1 MCGISGIYNFSNK
14 PVNLGSAIEKIVKLQ
29 HHRGPDD
36 QGIWQSKCKKVFFGH
51 NRLTIIDLSKNGKQH
66 FVSKDENF
74 VITFNGEIYNFIE
87 IRNELAKKNYFV
99 DTAKVFDY
107 YYGTPLENINKSFK
121 KNNHIL
127 FDIDW
132 QGAKKI
138 RKRYD
143 QSQIID
149 FFILPPN
156 KKELK
161 SRLEKRGRDNRREI
175 NKRLSLAVSEIKHYK
190 EYQFVLINE
199 NIIDT
204 VNNLVKIINNSI
216 LIHEI
221 KNKVN

>member
-1 MCGISGIYNFSNK
+1 MNNLNNKIIIISSPSGAGKTTICKYLLK
-14 PVNLGSAIEKIVKLQ
+14 KIDNVKLSISYTT
-29 HHRGPDD
+29 RPKRKYEKNEKDY
-36 QGIWQSKCKKVFFGH
+36 FFVK
-51 NRLTIIDLSKNGKQH
+51 REK
-66 FVSKDENF
+66 
-74 VITFNGEIYNFIE
+74 FI
-87 IRNELAKKNYFV
+87 ELAKKNYFAE
-99 DTAKVFDY
+99 TAKVFGY

-143 QSQIID
+143 KSQIID

-161 SRLEKRGRDNRREI
+161 SRLENRGRDNRREI

-204 VNNLVKIINNSI
+204 VNNLVKIINNTLFI
-216 LIHEI
+216 YEI
-221 KNKVN
+221 NNKINNYKIS

>member
-1 MCGISGIYNFSNK
+1 MKNINNKIIIISSPSGAGKTTICKYLLK
-14 PVNLGSAIEKIVKLQ
+14 KIDNVKLSISYTT
-29 HHRGPDD
+29 RPKRKNEKNEKDY
-36 QGIWQSKCKKVFFGH
+36 FFV
-51 NRLTIIDLSKNGKQH
+51 NREQ
-66 FVSKDENF
+66 
-74 VITFNGEIYNFIE
+74 FNK
-87 IRNELAKKNYFV
+87 LAKKNYFV
-99 DTAKVFDY
+99 ETAKVFDY
-107 YYGTPLENINKSFK
+107 YYGTPIENINKSFK

-138 RKRYD
+138 RKSYD
-143 QSQIID
+143 KSQIID

-199 NIIDT
+199 NIIET
-204 VNNLVKIINNSI
+204 VNNLIKIINNSLFI
-216 LIHEI
+216 QEI
-221 KNKVN
+221 KNKINHYKIG